1 MSVGL
6 ELWLWRKEGRGER
19 LAKEIWKRREGERK
33 KIRESERK
41 KVKKVTDILSKSN
54 K

>member
-19 LAKEIWKRREGERK
+19 LAKETWKRRKGERK
-33 KIRESERK
+33 KNKREREK
-41 KVKKVTDILSKSN
+41 KGKKKGHRYIIKI
-54 K
+54 